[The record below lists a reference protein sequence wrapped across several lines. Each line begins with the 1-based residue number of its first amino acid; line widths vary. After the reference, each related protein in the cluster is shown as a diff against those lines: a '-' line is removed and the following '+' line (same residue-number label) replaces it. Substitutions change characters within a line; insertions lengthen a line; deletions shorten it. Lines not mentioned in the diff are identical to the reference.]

1 MSNITST
8 PPAKF
13 TQVEAIIELLKDD
26 RTVSVATMTA
36 MGIGNPR
43 GPINIIRK
51 RYGADTV
58 KTVRKTDP
66 LGHEFVAYVLT
77 DAGRGTL
84 RDEATMCEEL
94 SRVSEEAGSGDYLL
108 RVGGGTFLSDFT
120 ND

>member
-77 DAGRGTL
+77 DAGRVAL
-84 RDEATMCEEL
+84 C
-94 SRVSEEAGSGDYLL
+94 SEEAGSGDYLL